1 MTPLRKLDT
10 AGWSR
15 YDLIREARLQT
26 DAIQRLGTWLR
37 ISCSVAALGFV
48 LAWWAWHGGGT
59 PALGPI
65 GVAFLLA
72 GAAAAAIIRT
82 GMGNARKNV
91 KAIMAAAG
99 VDLSE
104 KRQRP
109 SVRKAG
115 GSAAESDGK
124 DAVEQ

>member
-15 YDLIREARLQT
+15 DDLIREARLQT

-37 ISCSVAALGFV
+37 ISCSAAALGFILV
-48 LAWWAWHGGGT
+48 WWAWYSGGF
-59 PALGPI
+59 PALAPI
-65 GVAFLLA
+65 GVALLLA

-82 GMGNARKNV
+82 GMGNARRNV

-104 KRQRP
+104 RRQRP
-109 SVRKAG
+109 SARKAG
-115 GSAAESDGK
+115 GSAAGSDGR
-124 DAVEQ
+124 DAVGQ